1 MKAAPLRAC
10 LRMSACVVMMLTSS
24 IALHAQST
32 YTGKL
37 FGEVTDSSGEIIVA
51 AKTTLTDQV
60 TSPGQSVGPSLTSV
74 GLPTILE
81 ANGLSR
87 MPTIDLLRCAQR

>member
-1 MKAAPLRAC
+1 MC
-10 LRMSACVVMMLTSS
+10 ACVAMTLASS

-37 FGEVTDSSGEIIVA
+37 FGEVTNSSGEIIVA
-51 AKTTLTDQV
+51 AKTTLTDQASM
-60 TSPGQSVGPSLTSV
+60 TSPGQSVGRRLASV

-81 ANGLSR
+81 VNGLSR
-87 MPTIDLLRCAQR
+87 MPTID

>member
-1 MKAAPLRAC
+1 MEAAPLGTC
-10 LRMSACVVMMLTSS
+10 LRMSACVAMMLASS

-51 AKTTLTDQV
+51 AK
-60 TSPGQSVGPSLTSV
+60 P
-74 GLPTILE
+74 
-81 ANGLSR
+81 R
-87 MPTIDLLRCAQR
+87 